1 MKKLLLAAG
10 LAGVALAMGGDALA
24 CGDKLVIVGRGMRP
38 KRAKGSVPASILVFA
53 DPKGSMPAAL
63 DEGHLRQDL
72 EKAGHRVRSVGSR
85 EELDSALGTG
95 SYDLVFT
102 DIKSAPAV
110 ETEARGA
117 TSKPTVLPTL
127 FNPSDADL
135 AAATKEYH
143 CVVKAPGSQKDYL
156 AVVNEAM
163 ALRAK
168 QQEADKKKQ

>member
-1 MKKLLLAAG
+1 MKKLMLAAG
-10 LAGVALAMGGDALA
+10 LAGAALAMSGDALA

-38 KRAKGSVPASILVFA
+38 KRVKGSVPASILVYA
-53 DPKGSMPAAL
+53 DPRGSMPAAL
-63 DEGHLRQDL
+63 EQGHLRKDL
-72 EKAGHRVRSVGSR
+72 EKAGHRVRSVASR
-85 EELDSALGTG
+85 EELDTALETG

-102 DIKSAPAV
+102 DIKTAPAI
-110 ETEARGA
+110 ETEARTA
-117 TSKPTVLPTL
+117 ASKPSVLPTL

-163 ALRAK
+163 SIRAK
-168 QQEADKKKQ
+168 ELKAEKKQ

>member
-1 MKKLLLAAG
+1 MKKLMLAAG
-10 LAGVALAMGGDALA
+10 LAAAALGVGGDALA

-38 KRAKGSVPASILVFA
+38 KRVKGSVPASILVYA

-63 DEGHLRQDL
+63 EEGHLRQDL
-72 EKAGHRVRSVGSR
+72 ERAGHRVRSVGTR
-85 EELDSALGTG
+85 EELDTALDTG

-102 DIKSAPAV
+102 DVKSAPAIQ
-110 ETEARGA
+110 TEAQGA
-117 TSKPTVLPTL
+117 SSKPMVLPTL

-163 ALRAK
+163 ALRTKERQA
-168 QQEADKKKQ
+168 ETKKQ

>member
-1 MKKLLLAAG
+1 MKKLMLAAG
-10 LAGVALAMGGDALA
+10 LAGAALAMSGDALA

-38 KRAKGSVPASILVFA
+38 KRVKGSVPASILVFA
-53 DPKGSMPAAL
+53 DPAGSIPAAL
-63 DEGHLRQDL
+63 EEGHLRQDL
-72 EKAGHRVRSVGSR
+72 EKAGHRVRSVGTR
-85 EELDSALGTG
+85 GELDSALDTG

-102 DIKSAPAV
+102 DFKTAPSV
-110 ETEARGA
+110 ETEAKGA
-117 TSKPTVLPTL
+117 SSKPTVLPTL

-163 ALRAK
+163 AIRAK
-168 QQEADKKKQ
+168 ELKAEKKQ

>member
-1 MKKLLLAAG
+1 MKKLMLAAG
-10 LAGVALAMGGDALA
+10 FAAAALAMGGDALA

-38 KRAKGSVPASILVFA
+38 KRVRGSVPASILVYA

-63 DEGHLRQDL
+63 EEGHLRKDL

-85 EELDSALGTG
+85 EELDSALDTG

-110 ETEARGA
+110 ETEAKGA
-117 TSKPTVLPTL
+117 SSKPTVLPTL

-163 ALRAK
+163 AIRAK
-168 QQEADKKKQ
+168 ELKAEKKQ